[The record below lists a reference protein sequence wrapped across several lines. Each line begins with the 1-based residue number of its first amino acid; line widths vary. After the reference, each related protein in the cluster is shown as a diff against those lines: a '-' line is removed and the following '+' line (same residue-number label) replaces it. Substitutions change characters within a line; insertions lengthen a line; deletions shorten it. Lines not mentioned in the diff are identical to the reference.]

1 MVFPSSRLI
10 GADYRHKMRLMGT
23 RLPWCAVV
31 FLAACH
37 AGPGDFPGTY
47 GQPRFVATMK
57 ASTGAMYSQDD
68 RNETVN
74 LEAAETDGS
83 ESTDFVIKVAGDTVC
98 TLFAV
103 RSDSTAKVLATQS
116 CAYTLP
122 DKSSTFKL
130 DVQSGTA

>member
-1 MVFPSSRLI
+1 
-10 GADYRHKMRLMGT
+10 MRLMGT

-68 RNETVN
+68 RNETECCEKRAPAV
-74 LEAAETDGS
+74 L
-83 ESTDFVIKVAGDTVC
+83 VAKGH
-98 TLFAV
+98 L
-103 RSDSTAKVLATQS
+103 
-116 CAYTLP
+116 
-122 DKSSTFKL
+122 
-130 DVQSGTA
+130 